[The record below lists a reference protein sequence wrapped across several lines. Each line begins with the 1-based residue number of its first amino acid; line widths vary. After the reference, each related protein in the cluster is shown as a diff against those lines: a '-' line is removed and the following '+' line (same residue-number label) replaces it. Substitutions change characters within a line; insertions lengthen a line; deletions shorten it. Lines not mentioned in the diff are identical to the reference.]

1 MIRFSLKCQKSHE
14 FEAWFRNSVA
24 FEEQSLNQ
32 KVICPH
38 CGSTKVSKALMAP
51 GIATS
56 KSKQQ
61 QADSSESRQMA
72 KMLESQYRE
81 SLKKIRQHIIENSE
95 YVGDR
100 FAEEARK
107 IHYGEDDERGIH
119 GEATKE
125 DVEDLVDEGIDVI
138 PIPENPDDKN

>member
-24 FEEQSLNQ
+24 FEEQSLNK
-32 KVICPH
+32 KVVCPH

-51 GIATS
+51 GISTS
-56 KSKQQ
+56 KSKRQQ
-61 QADSSESRQMA
+61 PDSSESRQMA
-72 KMLESQYRE
+72 KLLDSKYRE
-81 SLKKIRQHIIENSE
+81 SVKMIRQHIIENSE

-138 PIPENPDDKN
+138 PIPENPDEKN

>member
-61 QADSSESRQMA
+61 RADSSESRQMA
-72 KMLESQYRE
+72 KMLDSQYRD
-81 SLKKIRQHIIENSE
+81 SVKKIRQHIIENSE